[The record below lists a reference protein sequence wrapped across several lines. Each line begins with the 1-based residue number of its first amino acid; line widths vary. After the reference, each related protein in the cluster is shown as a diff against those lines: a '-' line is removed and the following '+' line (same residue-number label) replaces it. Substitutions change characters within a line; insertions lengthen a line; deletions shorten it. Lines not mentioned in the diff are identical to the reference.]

1 MGILEKRGLA
11 KKIVSS
17 LKKAYPD
24 APPSHL
30 NFGNPFELLIATILS
45 ARTTDASVNK
55 LTPALFARY
64 PTPDKMSRARI
75 EEITE
80 LVRTSG
86 SYNKKAAY
94 ITETA
99 RMIVENFG
107 GEVPKTLDELVTLK
121 GVSRKTAN
129 VVLSVAF
136 NLSEGVIVDTHVM
149 RVTLNLGL
157 SEHVKKPKKIEKD
170 LMDLIPKTL
179 WNDYARIIGTHG
191 RQTCGSFRPKC
202 PECRVNTL
210 CPSAEL

>member
-1 MGILEKRGLA
+1 MEKRKLA

-17 LKKAYPD
+17 LRKAYPD
-24 APPSHL
+24 APPSYL
-30 NFGNPFELLIATILS
+30 KYGNPFELLIATILS

-55 LTPALFARY
+55 SNPALFARY
-64 PTPDKMSRARI
+64 PTPEKMARAKI
-75 EEITE
+75 EEITK
-80 LVRTSG
+80 LVLATG

-99 RMIVENFG
+99 RLIVENFG
-107 GEVPKTLDELVTLK
+107 GEVPKTMDELVTLK

-136 NLSEGVIVDTHVM
+136 NLSEGVVVDTHVM
-149 RVTLNLGL
+149 RVTVKLGL

-170 LMDLIPKTL
+170 LMELIPKTL

-191 RQTCGSFRPKC
+191 RLTCKSFRPKC
-202 PECRVNTL
+202 PECSVNTL
-210 CPSAEL
+210 CPSAVL